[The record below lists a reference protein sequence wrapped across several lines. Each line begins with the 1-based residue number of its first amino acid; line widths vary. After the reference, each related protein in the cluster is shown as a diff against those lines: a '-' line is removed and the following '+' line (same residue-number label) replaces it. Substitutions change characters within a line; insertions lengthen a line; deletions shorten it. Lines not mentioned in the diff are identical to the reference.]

1 MATTNLATTT
11 MSMNNAMTSSSKP
24 SFADTAGGE
33 DRIEALGRS
42 VLLTS
47 SVGGIHGR
55 TVPFEAAVEAL
66 AGLISRHRDPA
77 TEVLRFPP
85 VMSRRE
91 LERSGYLSSFP
102 HLLGCV
108 CSLHGEEAEIYQA
121 VGRSKEGQD
130 W

>member
-1 MATTNLATTT
+1 MTL
-11 MSMNNAMTSSSKP
+11 NNPMTSSGNL
-24 SFADTAGGE
+24 SFADAAGDE

-42 VLLTS
+42 VLLAA

-66 AGLISRHRDPA
+66 ADLISRHRDPG

-91 LERSGYLSSFP
+91 LERSGYLGSFP

-108 CSLHGEEAEIYQA
+108 CGLQG
-121 VGRSKEGQD
+121 
-130 W
+130 